1 MKTYILRRLLL
12 TIPTIWIVSII
23 IFFGLRFIPGDAVD
37 LMVGKLNIS
46 HQGEDGI
53 KELKLELRKQLG
65 LDLPIHIQYT
75 KWTAGL
81 MRGDFGRG
89 IWSGEP
95 VSDLLAYSIPVSLEV
110 GGLALFFSI
119 IIALPV
125 AVFSGIRADSK
136 MDLLFRSISIILI
149 CVPSFWIGTVILIYG
164 PLWFGWSPRLTWV
177 SFFEK
182 PMEHIVMVTIPAF
195 ILGMWLSGITMR
207 MARNMMLEVLNQDY
221 IRTAWSK
228 GLKERIIV
236 SRHVLKNAFI
246 PVITMIG
253 LHFPVMIGG
262 AVVVEYI
269 FTLPGLGSMMVQA
282 IENRDYPLI
291 SGINMAMAIFV
302 LLINLMV
309 DISYAWFDPRIKYK

>member
-1 MKTYILRRLLL
+1 
-12 TIPTIWIVSII
+12 
-23 IFFGLRFIPGDAVD
+23 
-37 LMVGKLNIS
+37 
-46 HQGEDGI
+46 
-53 KELKLELRKQLG
+53 
-65 LDLPIHIQYT
+65 
-75 KWTAGL
+75 
-81 MRGDFGRG
+81 
-89 IWSGEP
+89 
-95 VSDLLAYSIPVSLEV
+95 
-110 GGLALFFSI
+110 
-119 IIALPV
+119 
-125 AVFSGIRADSK
+125 
-136 MDLLFRSISIILI
+136 
-149 CVPSFWIGTVILIYG
+149 
-164 PLWFGWSPRLTWV
+164 
-177 SFFEK
+177 
-182 PMEHIVMVTIPAF
+182 MVTIPAF

-302 LLINLMV
+302 LLINLIV